1 MPPLTL
7 PFQCLLVYLYH
18 FLNDSLSGDSYS
30 FLISRTGGITLPYPS
45 VQCLQLHTRRTRPA
59 PYHFLNELL
68 SGDSYREIL
77 SGQDQTTPLLLCS
90 ITPHISPRVH
100 PIQRL
105 ILVIQFTEH
114 CHESVSWVPLVF
126 LYRPETS

>member
-45 VQCLQLHTRRTRPA
+45 LQCLQLHTRRTRPA

-90 ITPHISPRVH
+90 GSAPKEYRALMVEREIPHHMNS
-100 PIQRL
+100 
-105 ILVIQFTEH
+105 E
-114 CHESVSWVPLVF
+114 
-126 LYRPETS
+126 